1 MKKTFRT
8 YILVLMGLLTC
19 SPTLFAQKK
28 SATIKA
34 TVTDMNNKPR
44 SGDRIE
50 FVSVKTKSI
59 YLGVS
64 DINGIFEIQLQVGDT
79 FEVKI
84 KGIGSDQNY
93 YTLPITTSGTYDL
106 TIQYEP
112 PKIYTLGNVYFDTG
126 KSTLKPESFTE
137 LNELVEVMRLK
148 TQMVVEIAGHTDDIG
163 DDADNLKLSQSRA
176 DSVKKYLISR
186 GISPSRIIA
195 KGYGETQAVVLNDS
209 AENRQKNRR
218 TEVRIIKE

>member
-1 MKKTFRT
+1 MKKSVRA
-8 YILVLMGLLTC
+8 YVLILICVLMC
-19 SPTLFAQKK
+19 SPILFAQKK

-59 YLGVS
+59 HLGIS
-64 DINGIFEIQLQVGDT
+64 DINGGFEIQLQVGDT
-79 FEVKI
+79 FEIKI
-84 KGIGSDQNY
+84 KGIGTDQDY
-93 YTLPITTSGTYDL
+93 YTLPITTTGTYDL
-106 TIQYEP
+106 SIQYEP

-148 TQMVVEIAGHTDDIG
+148 TKMVVEIAGHTDDIG
-163 DDADNLKLSQSRA
+163 DDTDNLKLSQGRA

-195 KGYGETQAVVLNDS
+195 KGYGDTQAVVLNDS
-209 AENRQKNRR
+209 DENRQKNRR

>member
-1 MKKTFRT
+1 M
-8 YILVLMGLLTC
+8 C
-19 SPTLFAQKK
+19 SPILFAQKK
-28 SATIKA
+28 FATIKA

-59 YLGVS
+59 HLGIS
-64 DINGIFEIQLQVGDT
+64 DVNGGFEIQLQVGDT
-79 FEVKI
+79 FEIKI
-84 KGIGSDQNY
+84 KGIGTDQDY
-93 YTLPITTSGTYDL
+93 YTLPITTTGTYDL
-106 TIQYEP
+106 SIQYEP

-148 TQMVVEIAGHTDDIG
+148 TKMVVEIAGHTDDIG
-163 DDADNLKLSQSRA
+163 DDTDNLKLSQGRA

-195 KGYGETQAVVLNDS
+195 KGYGDTQAVVLNDS
-209 AENRQKNRR
+209 DENRQKNRR